1 MLNLDNLKRFKE
13 ISWFFYKYGYQD
25 ILNKLEG
32 DINIQEL
39 IAEKGSEKG
48 KAKDF
53 VRDLQSLGPSFVK
66 LGQVLSTQA
75 QFLFPPEY
83 EEELATLQDQ
93 AEPVEFSEIEK
104 IVERELGSPI
114 NRLFESFDPNPI
126 SSASIGQVHKAV
138 LPSGNVVAVKVQR
151 PHIDK
156 EIAQDLQLFKKI
168 SDFLEEHTDLGKKIH
183 IVEKFREIKNT
194 LLGELDYRK
203 EANNLS
209 IMKNNLKDFN
219 KLKVPSPVKEY
230 TTQRVLTMEFIP
242 ATKIT
247 KLSPVVLMEI
257 DTEELATQ
265 LLQAY
270 LQQICIDGFFHMD
283 PHPGNVYI
291 TSDKELVIYDL
302 GMVGYIP
309 SQMQLQLIKLL
320 FSLSEGREL
329 EVMNILISVGKPLEE
344 FNEYGLRTKIAE
356 LIAPNVHRNLEEMS
370 VGQLVIKLAF
380 IAGESGLWLPSQ
392 ITTIGKTLLSLDQV
406 GRILSPNINI
416 NKKIQEN
423 AADLINKKLNSESS
437 TSLYSS
443 FLEFAE
449 ISRQIPSKFSH
460 LLDLLLRNDLQMKV
474 QLSEYFEF
482 QQSFEKIAN
491 RITIGLILAALI
503 VGASLLMDI
512 PTESR
517 LMGYPSFAMVFFI
530 LAAIGAVC
538 LIFSIIW
545 NDVRKKRK

>member
-1 MLNLDNLKRFKE
+1 MLNLENLKRFKE

-25 ILNKLEG
+25 ILKKLEG
-32 DINIQEL
+32 DINIREL
-39 IAEKGSEKG
+39 IKEKGEERG

-53 VRDLQSLGPSFVK
+53 VRDLQNLGPSFIK

-83 EEELATLQDQ
+83 EEELAKLQDH
-93 AEPVEFSEIEK
+93 ANPVEFNEIEK
-104 IVERELGSPI
+104 IIEKELGTSI
-114 NRLFESFDPNPI
+114 NRLFESFDPIPI

-138 LPSGNVVAVKVQR
+138 LPNGHTVAVKVQR
-151 PHIDK
+151 PYIDK
-156 EIAQDLQLFKKI
+156 EIAQDLELFKKI
-168 SDFLEEHTDLGKKIH
+168 SDFLEAHTDRGKKMNIS
-183 IVEKFREIKNT
+183 EKFREIKNT
-194 LLGELDYRK
+194 LIDELDYNK

-209 IMKNNLKDFN
+209 ILKRNLKNFN
-219 KLKVPSPVKEY
+219 KIKVPAAIKEY
-230 TTQRVLTMEFIP
+230 TTQRILTMEFIP

-247 KLSPVVLMEI
+247 KLSPVVLMEVY
-257 DTEELATQ
+257 TEELATQ

-270 LQQICIDGFFHMD
+270 LQQICVDGFFHMD
-283 PHPGNVYI
+283 PHPGNIYI
-291 TSDKELVIYDL
+291 TTEKDLVIYDL

-329 EVMNILISVGKPLEE
+329 EVLNILISMGKSLED
-344 FNEYGLRTKIAE
+344 FNEYSLRTKIAE
-356 LIAPNVHRNLEEMS
+356 LIAPNAHRNLKEMS

-392 ITTIGKTLLSLDQV
+392 ISTIGKTLLSLDQV
-406 GRILSPNINI
+406 GRVLSPNLNI
-416 NKKIQEN
+416 NEKIKDN
-423 AADLINKKLNSESS
+423 ASELINKKLNAESPGS
-437 TSLYSS
+437 IYTS
-443 FLEFAE
+443 FLELAE

-460 LLDLLLRNDLQMKV
+460 LLDLLLRNDLQFKIK
-474 QLSEYFEF
+474 LSEYFEF

-503 VGASLLMDI
+503 IGASLLMDV
-512 PTESR
+512 PTTSK
-517 LMGYPSFAMVFFI
+517 LMGYPAFAMIFFI